1 MLTKPAVHAACMALL
16 EHRMGLLQGE
26 MRSLHDSSEEETKS
40 SAGDKYETTRE
51 MIQAEKEKL
60 AGRIEETTKF
70 QHIVSGLQPT
80 ESSAT
85 VQSGSLVRT
94 ENGWMYL
101 SVSLGTVEVE
111 GQKIFVISPIAPI
124 GQAMLG
130 KREGQTF
137 SLNGK
142 SQTIQTL
149 L

>member
-1 MLTKPAVHAACMALL
+1 MLTKKAVHAACVAIL
-16 EHRMGLLQGE
+16 EDRLGLLQSE

-60 AGRIEETTKF
+60 AGRMEETTKF
-70 QHIVSGLQPT
+70 QHIISSIQPSET
-80 ESSAT
+80 SST

-94 ENGWMYL
+94 ESGWLYL
-101 SVSLGTVEVE
+101 SASLGTVEVN

-130 KREGQTF
+130 KKEGQTF

-142 SQTIQTL
+142 SQTIQIL